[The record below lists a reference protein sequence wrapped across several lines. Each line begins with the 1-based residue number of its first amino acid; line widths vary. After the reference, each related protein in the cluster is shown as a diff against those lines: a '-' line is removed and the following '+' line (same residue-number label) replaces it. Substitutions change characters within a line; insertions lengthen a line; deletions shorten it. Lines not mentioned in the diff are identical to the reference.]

1 MLFILEIKLKFK
13 FLVVLF
19 SSLLASQ
26 AFAECKSVMGT
37 CVKQELVNSAP
48 HMHSDYV
55 EKTKVVQTAAT
66 QNQASI
72 SAATN
77 KNKNIAKNATK
88 KSSSTGVFSTM
99 QKPL

>member
-55 EKTKVVQTAAT
+55 EKTKVVPTAP
-66 QNQASI
+66 QNQAAAST
-72 SAATN
+72 ATN
-77 KNKNIAKNATK
+77 NKNVAKNTTK